1 MSKMI
6 RDFVSQAVDAA
17 LLQPDRD
24 GDMDRMYI
32 PIAFAE
38 RFAEIVARECVA
50 VTVNEA
56 EKPFNSICCT
66 NTALWTGEQI
76 KKHFGLQ

>member
-6 RDFVSQAVDAA
+6 RDFVSQAVDAT

-24 GDMDRMYI
+24 GDLDRMYI

-38 RFAEIVARECVA
+38 RFAEIVARECVEIA
-50 VTVNEA
+50 AIEA
-56 EKPFNSICCT
+56 EKQTSTCCA

-76 KKHFGLQ
+76 KKHFGLV